1 MPQRLSSSHREVVY
15 RVVENSIQSAGLDG
29 RACLLRTIC
38 EMNLNNAPG
47 NFGLL
52 GEAMQLILR

>member
-1 MPQRLSSSHREVVY
+1 M
-15 RVVENSIQSAGLDG
+15 VENSIQSAGLDG

-38 EMNLNNAPG
+38 EINLDAAPD

-52 GEAMQLILR
+52 GEAVQLILR